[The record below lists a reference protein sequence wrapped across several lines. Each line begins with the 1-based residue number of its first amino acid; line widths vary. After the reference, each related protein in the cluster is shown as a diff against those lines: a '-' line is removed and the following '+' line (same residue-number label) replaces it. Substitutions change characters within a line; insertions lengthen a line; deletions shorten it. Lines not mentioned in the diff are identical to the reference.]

1 MKRMIGC
8 VSGLILL
15 LLVSCAGTRQIARTP
30 SPEEDIVQTDK
41 GLVQGTREASL
52 WRFLGI
58 PYARTPKRFV
68 PSVPVA
74 PWEGVLVADHYGPIS
89 PQGAIS
95 GVAIEP
101 DQTGT
106 DNSCQ
111 NLNIWTPALDGRKRA
126 VMVWLHGGGF
136 STGSANEAAYDGAA
150 LSQKEDVVVVSINHR
165 LNIFGHLDLS
175 AYGEEYRHSANTGIL
190 DIVQALR
197 WIHANIASFGG
208 DPDNVTLFG
217 QSGGGAKVLAMM
229 ASPMA
234 KGLFR
239 RGIVQ
244 SGTTETMGAAFT
256 SREASRILGARVL
269 QLLDI
274 PASQVERIQEVP
286 VDELERVAVEALA
299 RTGEELGIH
308 AALGDAYAMD
318 WEPVV
323 DGEVLPTNPVT
334 EDSFAE
340 AGKEVPLLIG
350 SNLNEWTGYFP
361 QTDMPHTPEMEA
373 VLRHAYPDKPDLRP
387 EQVDTT
393 LIRLPT
399 LKIMAHKADQDG
411 APVYGY
417 LFSYGNSYHGAEIPY
432 VFAHEGSQL
441 GDFISHAWASFAK
454 TGVPAAQWIPY
465 TRENGAT
472 MILDE
477 RQAMASHHD
486 EAYLRLV
493 APTYQW

>member
-1 MKRMIGC
+1 M
-8 VSGLILL
+8 
-15 LLVSCAGTRQIARTP
+15 
-30 SPEEDIVQTDK
+30 
-41 GLVQGTREASL
+41 
-52 WRFLGI
+52 
-58 PYARTPKRFV
+58 
-68 PSVPVA
+68 
-74 PWEGVLVADHYGPIS
+74 
-89 PQGAIS
+89 
-95 GVAIEP
+95 
-101 DQTGT
+101 
-106 DNSCQ
+106 
-111 NLNIWTPALDGRKRA
+111 
-126 VMVWLHGGGF
+126 
-136 STGSANEAAYDGAA
+136 
-150 LSQKEDVVVVSINHR
+150 
-165 LNIFGHLDLS
+165 
-175 AYGEEYRHSANTGIL
+175 
-190 DIVQALR
+190 
-197 WIHANIASFGG
+197 
-208 DPDNVTLFG
+208 
-217 QSGGGAKVLAMM
+217 
-229 ASPMA
+229 
-234 KGLFR
+234 
-239 RGIVQ
+239 
-244 SGTTETMGAAFT
+244 
-256 SREASRILGARVL
+256 
-269 QLLDI
+269 
-274 PASQVERIQEVP
+274 P

>member
-1 MKRMIGC
+1 
-8 VSGLILL
+8 
-15 LLVSCAGTRQIARTP
+15 
-30 SPEEDIVQTDK
+30 
-41 GLVQGTREASL
+41 
-52 WRFLGI
+52 
-58 PYARTPKRFV
+58 
-68 PSVPVA
+68 
-74 PWEGVLVADHYGPIS
+74 
-89 PQGAIS
+89 
-95 GVAIEP
+95 
-101 DQTGT
+101 
-106 DNSCQ
+106 
-111 NLNIWTPALDGRKRA
+111 
-126 VMVWLHGGGF
+126 MVWLHGGGF

-165 LNIFGHLDLS
+165 LNIFGYLDLS
-175 AYGEEYRHSANTGIL
+175 AYGEEYRHSANAGIL

-299 RTGEELGIH
+299 RTGEDLGIH